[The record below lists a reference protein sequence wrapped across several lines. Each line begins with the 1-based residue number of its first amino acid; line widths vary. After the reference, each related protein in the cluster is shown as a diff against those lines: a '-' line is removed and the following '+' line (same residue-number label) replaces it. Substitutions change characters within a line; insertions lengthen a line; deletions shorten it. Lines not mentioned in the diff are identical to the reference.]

1 MKFKNKIEM
10 CRHDEKVTLG
20 LILDTKEGFQL
31 SEDCVQLDGSICSLD
46 IKKCKIVTYVKE
58 VRND

>member
-46 IKKCKIVTYVKE
+46 IKKCKIVTYERRKK
-58 VRND
+58 